1 MAAFLTGRRAEE
13 DRVKPYWNSE
23 GNLQGD
29 GELNLSDDELAGLE
43 QDGLIL

>member
-1 MAAFLTGRRAEE
+1 M
-13 DRVKPYWNSE
+13 KPYWKSE
-23 GNLQGD
+23 GNLLGD